1 MSCEKLFQ
9 YLDQHRIRYTVTHHS
24 PAFTAQE
31 IAAAAHVHGNN
42 LAKTVIAE
50 ADTEIVMFVLP
61 APWRIDFDSLAQQ
74 LGAADLHLAPEA
86 TFKHLFTDCEIGAMP
101 PFGNLYGIRS
111 FLSSAFESKEE
122 IVFNAG
128 SHTQLVHM
136 DFADYLRLAAPQVL
150 LRGFIQPTVTP
161 PRMSHKP
168 KTFFNIH

>member
-1 MSCEKLFQ
+1 MSCEKLFE

-50 ADTEIVMFVLP
+50 ADAEVVMLVMP
-61 APWRIDFDSLAQQ
+61 APWRIDFDNLAEQ
-74 LGAADLHLAPEA
+74 LKVKQLNLASEA
-86 TFKHLFTDCEIGAMP
+86 RFRHLFTDCEIGAMP

-122 IVFNAG
+122 IVFTAG
-128 SHTQLVHM
+128 NHTLLVHM
-136 DFADYLRLAAPQVL
+136 PFADYLRLTAPQIL
-150 LRGFIQPTVTP
+150 LHGFIPPSLTP

-168 KTFFNIH
+168 KTFFNFH